1 MRCLTCDD
9 AQRRVHCVRY
19 DDAYPTLQEHS
30 KTIARQTQAVVSCD
44 YDTGTVMISGLP
56 DNVAMAIAMANQAL
70 SNISLSPV
78 GQSRSGKDGT
88 TCETTRPAMRRHQGL
103 SRTVSGNCNSASTSQ
118 SDSAVIKKKS
128 LCRTQTLQEE
138 LSTAQYAD
146 KVRFAVKLGYTE
158 DQLRCVL
165 NKCGWH
171 VAHNDLL
178 SELVQLGSLESDSE
192 NEEPCVLNRS
202 GHSDGEVDFS
212 DLDRRRHS
220 DDCSE
225 LEQMDKLRPIVI
237 DGSNV
242 AMRYVVQ

>member
-1 MRCLTCDD
+1 MRCLTCDES
-9 AQRRVHCVRY
+9 QRRVHRVRY
-19 DDAYPTLQEHS
+19 DTDAYPSLQEHS
-30 KTIARQTQAVVSCD
+30 KTVARQTQAVVSCD
-44 YDTGTVMISGLP
+44 YDTGTVTISGLP
-56 DNVAMAIAMANQAL
+56 DNVAMAIALTNQAF
-70 SNISLSPV
+70 SNVSLSPL
-78 GQSRSGKDGT
+78 GGSGKDDR
-88 TCETTRPAMRRHQGL
+88 TCETTTTRPAMRRHQGL
-103 SRTVSGNCNSASTSQ
+103 SRTVSGNCNTASTSQ
-118 SDSAVIKKKS
+118 SDSAVIKKKA

-165 NKCGWH
+165 DKCGWH

-192 NEEPCVLNRS
+192 NEEPCDLNRS
-202 GHSDGEVDFS
+202 GHSDGEVKFI
-212 DLDRRRHS
+212 DLDRRRYS

-225 LEQMDKLRPIVI
+225 SEETDKLRPIVI

-242 AMRYVVQ
+242 AMR

>member
-1 MRCLTCDD
+1 MRCLTCDES
-9 AQRRVHCVRY
+9 QRRVHRVRY
-19 DDAYPTLQEHS
+19 DTDAYPSLQEHS

-44 YDTGTVMISGLP
+44 YDTGTVTISGLP
-56 DNVAMAIAMANQAL
+56 DNVAIAIALTNQAL
-70 SNISLSPV
+70 SNSNVSLSPL
-78 GQSRSGKDGT
+78 GGSGNDST

-118 SDSAVIKKKS
+118 SDSAVIKKKA

-192 NEEPCVLNRS
+192 NDDLNRS
-202 GHSDGEVDFS
+202 GHSDGEVEFS

-220 DDCSE
+220 YDCSE
-225 LEQMDKLRPIVI
+225 SEETDKLRPIVI

-242 AMRYVVQ
+242 AMR